1 MQQAF
6 SPALGRWVLFATIL
20 ASSMAFIDSTALN
33 VALPALQADLGASGP
48 DLLWIVNAYTLLL
61 AALLLVGGALG
72 DRFGRRRVFMLGI
85 GLFAGASL
93 LCGLAP
99 GIGLLIA
106 ARALQGVGGALMV
119 PGSLALL
126 AALFPPDQRGRAV
139 GTWSSFSTVTTM
151 IGPALGGLLAQAGLW
166 RAVFLINL
174 PLAALTLWALWRHIP
189 ESRDERAASQI
200 DYPGAT
206 LATLGLC
213 GLTYGCIE
221 AARRGFGAAD
231 VLTALL
237 GGLAALTAFGV
248 VEARSAHPMVP
259 LRLFRSR
266 SFSGANAMT
275 LFLYAGLSGSLF
287 FLPLNLIQ
295 AQGYDPALVGLT
307 LLPFSLMLAL
317 LSRWAGGLADRLGPR
332 LLLTAGPALAAA
344 GFGLYALPG
353 LTGGPRDYWT
363 TFLPA
368 TLVLGLGMACTVAP
382 LSATVIGS
390 APPENAGVA
399 SGISNAV
406 SRVAGV
412 LAVALLGGAGVLVF
426 RGALESHTATLGL
439 PEVARAALLAS
450 AADLGET
457 KPPTGLPPETAE
469 AVRQAVR
476 LAFVDTFR
484 LIMLVA
490 AGLAAVAALLS
501 ALLIRGQERKE

>member
-1 MQQAF
+1 MGQAF

-72 DRFGRRRVFMLGI
+72 DRFGRRRVFMAGI
-85 GLFAGASL
+85 ALFAGASL

-99 GIGLLIA
+99 GTGALIA

-126 AALFPPDQRGRAV
+126 AALFPADQRGRAV
-139 GTWSSFSTVTTM
+139 GTWSSFSTITTM
-151 IGPALGGLLAQAGLW
+151 VGPALGGLLAHAGLW

-189 ESRDERAASQI
+189 ESRDEQAARQI
-200 DYPGAT
+200 DAPGAA

-221 AARRGFGAAD
+221 AARRSFGAPD
-231 VLTALL
+231 VLAALL
-237 GGLAALTAFGV
+237 GGLVALAAFGA

-317 LSRWAGGLADRLGPR
+317 LSRWAGALADRLGPR
-332 LLLTAGPALAAA
+332 LPLTVGPALAAV

-390 APPENAGVA
+390 APSENAGVA

-412 LAVALLGGAGVLVF
+412 LAVALMGGAGVLVF
-426 RGALESHTATLGL
+426 RGALERHTATLGL
-439 PEVARAALLAS
+439 PEAAHAALLAS
-450 AADLGET
+450 AANLGET
-457 KPPTGLPPETAE
+457 RPPAGLSAEAAE
-469 AVRQAVR
+469 AVRLAVR
-476 LAFVDTFR
+476 LAFVDMFR
-484 LIMLVA
+484 LIMLAA
-490 AGLAAVAALLS
+490 AGLAAAAALLS
-501 ALLIRGQERKE
+501 ALLIRSKNPA